1 MCFGGIEFQRTSN
14 KNTRRWEQAKYGW
27 IPNPKTDRAKFM
39 NKMLPKFYEA
49 CYSKSKCARE
59 FVKLIHTEGRCQYES
74 HQRVSNLSSTVDAI
88 MNSNNPGA
96 AGKFFNEQ
104 YVYIP
109 SDQLILRENI
119 QKLVKVQE
127 KVKKEEQDIK
137 DHLSSL
143 YASSGK
149 LKDGK
154 ESQRDFDE
162 ERITIL
168 IMLGDKVIKNIQHLQ
183 DAECKCKDMF
193 HGHILKFK

>member
-1 MCFGGIEFQRTSN
+1 M
-14 KNTRRWEQAKYGW
+14 
-27 IPNPKTDRAKFM
+27 
-39 NKMLPKFYEA
+39 
-49 CYSKSKCARE
+49 
-59 FVKLIHTEGRCQYES
+59 KLFHTEGRHQYES
-74 HQRVSNLSSTVDAI
+74 HQRVSNLSSTVDAM

-96 AGKFFNEQ
+96 AGTFFNEQ

-127 KVKKEEQDIK
+127 KVKKKEQDIK
-137 DHLSSL
+137 DLLSSL

-154 ESQRDFDE
+154 ESQRDFGE

-168 IMLGDKVIKNIQHLQ
+168 IMLGD
-183 DAECKCKDMF
+183 
-193 HGHILKFK
+193 